1 MSGIQGLSSDQQ
13 QVYNQLINDAGTV
26 NVSRAAV
33 DKELQVAM
41 DAGLSFQEAAAQV
54 RNDLPTLT
62 PPKSSSGA
70 LGAWVGVASPMASI
84 NALITEMSAEQRKEN
99 REVMKAQTDSI
110 AMSMEQQADEIRKKA
125 VAQLVCGVVSG
136 AINIGM
142 GAVQFGMGMKQ
153 LNMGKQQG
161 ALAKEQGVLGKQ
173 QTDIANKQADLK
185 SLRSEGAK
193 LSGDELKQFNA
204 EYSSRKASLK
214 ADMTDVK
221 TQMKTLDAK
230 SGALGAQSQSYG
242 VMGQSMSQL
251 GQGVSGHRR
260 FRRGF
265 HRGAVRRRHEGDGS
279 RSGADAGQP
288 RCVEEHQRQPVRI
301 DPEVDLH
308 AGRHPAEYEP
318 DPFTDFG
325 IGGRMAINGISTQQ
339 VSGISPNAGVS
350 ANGGASIESV
360 SNAISAAA
368 NKGITP
374 AGPTVTERDSRGST
388 YGFTPYHDHNGN
400 KMVYLESRSAS
411 GVVSHMPL
419 KLEQL
424 ESLCSRRGIAV
435 PSLQYN

>member
-26 NVSRAAV
+26 NVSRATV

-62 PPKSSSGA
+62 PPKSSSGS
-70 LGAWVGVASPMASI
+70 LGGWVGVASPMASI

-153 LNMGKQQG
+153 LNIGKQQG

-251 GQGVSGHRR
+251 GQGVSGIVGSVGD
-260 FRRGF
+260 FI
-265 HRGAVRRRHEGDGS
+265 GAQYDAAMKEMEADQERMRAS
-279 RSGADAGQP
+279 RDA
-288 RCVEEHQRQPVRI
+288 
-301 DPEVDLH
+301 LKS
-308 AGRHPAEYEP
+308 
-318 DPFTDFG
+318 
-325 IGGRMAINGISTQQ
+325 INDSLSELIQKSISTQD
-339 VSGISPNAGVS
+339 
-350 ANGGASIESV
+350 
-360 SNAISAAA
+360 AIQQ
-368 NKGITP
+368 NMNQT
-374 AGPTVTERDSRGST
+374 RSRILG
-388 YGFTPYHDHNGN
+388 
-400 KMVYLESRSAS
+400 
-411 GVVSHMPL
+411 
-419 KLEQL
+419 
-424 ESLCSRRGIAV
+424 
-435 PSLQYN
+435 

>member
-26 NVSRAAV
+26 NVSRATV

-242 VMGQSMSQL
+242 VMGQSM
-251 GQGVSGHRR
+251 GRRHRR

-308 AGRHPAEYEP
+308 TGRHPAEYEP

>member
-242 VMGQSMSQL
+242 VMGQRSRSRATPADDRTD
-251 GQGVSGHRR
+251 G
-260 FRRGF
+260 
-265 HRGAVRRRHEGDGS
+265 RRHAAAATDDLRPEPTGEPLAAGDRPTAGS
-279 RSGADAGQP
+279 VGTHGRQAPRTGAARNQAPYQGF
-288 RCVEEHQRQPVRI
+288 PVG
-301 DPEVDLH
+301 
-308 AGRHPAEYEP
+308 APAVPVPLKSVKE
-318 DPFTDFG
+318 D
-325 IGGRMAINGISTQQ
+325 
-339 VSGISPNAGVS
+339 VS
-350 ANGGASIESV
+350 ANRMQNRIRPDDAANFSSPR
-360 SNAISAAA
+360 SAAS
-368 NKGITP
+368 
-374 AGPTVTERDSRGST
+374 DSRQK
-388 YGFTPYHDHNGN
+388 NGATTG
-400 KMVYLESRSAS
+400 RPA
-411 GVVSHMPL
+411 P
-419 KLEQL
+419 
-424 ESLCSRRGIAV
+424 
-435 PSLQYN
+435 